1 MNGAGVVTVALSKA
15 TRAGYRCSVAAL
27 LIFFGCQNLQTAIA
41 DGETRTISFHHT
53 HTKEDLTVTYKVN
66 GRYDEAALK
75 KINHV
80 MRDWRENQTIE
91 MDPHAI
97 DLLWEVHRE
106 TGSQS
111 PISIVCG
118 YRSPGTNE
126 MLRRR
131 SSGVAQHSQHTQGRA
146 IDFFIPGVSTDA
158 LRAAGLRA
166 QRGGVG
172 YYPSS
177 GFVHL
182 DTGSVRHWPR
192 MPEAQIA
199 AVLAK
204 GQLASRNAS
213 DDGAVKPTLVAQ
225 SERSGLSAFFGK
237 LFGGGSDETQDAA
250 PAAAAPA
257 PAQIARASAAPRAA
271 EKPVVVAAAEKPA
284 AAATPPAKPKPATY
298 QVASATSKP
307 VILPAAAVTEAPST
321 ATSQAVKTQTYQ
333 VAAAGTQPVRPAQ
346 AASLFARANQP
357 PETSA
362 NDVIAQRGY
371 WQGLPAAEDA
381 TTTVARTTPASRRG
395 AEQET
400 TASVAPWPLP
410 ERDNRAAAGTLAYAA
425 QPDAAPLRGAPMGSA
440 RNAPISPDTTTVAA
454 KRTDDMSTS
463 ALARPGGPNL
473 VRVGDR
479 FNDPWM
485 RALMITPSAQ
495 SFMRTTLYGAQDFS
509 TIGTLMQKPASAV
522 AMGFADDPNPGL
534 ITYRFTGNPVTFTPT
549 VSFSAKT
556 AALR

>member
-15 TRAGYRCSVAAL
+15 TRAGYRCSIAAL
-27 LIFFGCQNLQTAIA
+27 LIFFGCQSLQTAIA

-204 GQLASRNAS
+204 GQLASHNAS
-213 DDGAVKPTLVAQ
+213 DAGSVKPTLVAQ

-237 LFGGGSDETQDAA
+237 LFGAGSDETQDAA
-250 PAAAAPA
+250 PAAP
-257 PAQIARASAAPRAA
+257 
-271 EKPVVVAAAEKPA
+271 
-284 AAATPPAKPKPATY
+284 
-298 QVASATSKP
+298 
-307 VILPAAAVTEAPST
+307 
-321 ATSQAVKTQTYQ
+321 SQAVKTQTYQ
-333 VAAAGTQPVRPAQ
+333 VASASAQPVRPAQ

-357 PETSA
+357 SGETSA

-381 TTTVARTTPASRRG
+381 TTTVARTTPGSRRG

-440 RNAPISPDTTTVAA
+440 RNAPTSPETTTVAA

-463 ALARPGGPNL
+463 ALARPAGSNL

-479 FNDPWM
+479 FN
-485 RALMITPSAQ
+485 
-495 SFMRTTLYGAQDFS
+495 
-509 TIGTLMQKPASAV
+509 
-522 AMGFADDPNPGL
+522 
-534 ITYRFTGNPVTFTPT
+534 
-549 VSFSAKT
+549 
-556 AALR
+556 